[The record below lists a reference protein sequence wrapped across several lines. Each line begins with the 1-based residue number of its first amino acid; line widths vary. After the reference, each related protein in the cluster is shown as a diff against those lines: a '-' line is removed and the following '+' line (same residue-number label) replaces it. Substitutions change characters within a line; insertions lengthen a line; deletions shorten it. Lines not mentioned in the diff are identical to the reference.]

1 MTRSGFYGA
10 AESGGG
16 SPLQSEL
23 RPIDLIIQ
31 DELHLISGPLGTIA
45 GLYETAFDLLA
56 SRLINGERRGPKIVA
71 STATV
76 RRAETQI
83 RNLFGRER
91 TAIFPPP
98 GVDRTNSFFAEVDK
112 ETPSRLYV
120 GVASPGR
127 GPKLVFLRAL
137 QTLLAGAAALSIRRQ
152 ERSRR
157 SLSDDALLFQRA
169 ARTRRRA
176 PDRR

>member
-1 MTRSGFYGA
+1 MTRSAFTTRRNRA
-10 AESGGG
+10 ADHA
-16 SPLQSEL
+16 LQSEL

-83 RNLFGRER
+83 RNLFGRD
-91 TAIFPPP
+91 TNGDFPPARRP
-98 GVDRTNSFFAEVDK
+98 AHQ
-112 ETPSRLYV
+112 L
-120 GVASPGR
+120 
-127 GPKLVFLRAL
+127 LLR
-137 QTLLAGAAALSIRRQ
+137 
-152 ERSRR
+152 
-157 SLSDDALLFQRA
+157 
-169 ARTRRRA
+169 
-176 PDRR
+176 

>member
-1 MTRSGFYGA
+1 MGGSGRRLLRPCRANDQTGFYGA
-10 AESGGG
+10 AEPGGG
-16 SPLQSEL
+16 TRLAGEL

-98 GVDRTNSFFAEVDK
+98 GVDRDQLLLRRSRQGNPIPALCRRGFARARAEA
-112 ETPSRLYV
+112 RLPPRF
-120 GVASPGR
+120 ADLAGR
-127 GPKLVFLRAL
+127 GGRAL
-137 QTLLAGAAALSIRRQ
+137 VAAAGTI
-152 ERSRR
+152 
-157 SLSDDALLFQRA
+157 
-169 ARTRRRA
+169 
-176 PDRR
+176 PPIPI